1 MSEPGRGKS
10 VRNGP
15 GAGEHRAVLFG
26 KPEKVNWTET
36 EFWGQQMSKGRQEP
50 DLEGPWARGEHSR
63 RPLERFQ
70 VGEDVTTDA
79 IN

>member
-1 MSEPGRGKS
+1 MG
-10 VRNGP
+10 
-15 GAGEHRAVLFG
+15 
-26 KPEKVNWTET
+26 
-36 EFWGQQMSKGRQEP
+36 KGRQEP